1 MENGPFNRLISLVA
15 FDQSIF
21 AQQKKLELIAAE
33 IEKIQNL
40 KIHVSKQVEQEKLV
54 VQHLKKEVG
63 MRELELRALDDQ
75 EAATK
80 ERISTVA
87 NNREYQVLKR
97 ELEEVQQEQLKAEE
111 ALIAAWNKHENGQ
124 KLSNNKVT

>member
-33 IEKIQNL
+33 IEKIQN
-40 KIHVSKQVEQEKLV
+40 
-54 VQHLKKEVG
+54 LKKEVG

-111 ALIAAWNKHENGQ
+111 ALIAAWNKH
-124 KLSNNKVT
+124 